1 MGVKSHLIGC
11 EDGPF
16 RHVRAC
22 WGWGN
27 LLYYKGPLCLLLCL
41 LCSQKFWPLFCEE
54 SLLQEVKPGVQCPTE
69 DQEWHRREQRDIG
82 GEGQCQ
88 ERHGSTGRYGSCSS
102 HLLFTLNSMCFVFFF
117 VLVLTLLL
125 LYLDG
130 MTSLLSLHWVGSFLC
145 RAPRRVWACSK
156 CVSSQCL
163 LGCTLRVT
171 WLQAKSRAAAYVS
184 LIIQLKIM

>member
-1 MGVKSHLIGC
+1 MGVKSRLIGC

-102 HLLFTLNSMCFVFFF
+102 HLLFTLNSMCFFFF
-117 VLVLTLLL
+117 CSCSYTPSVVSGWHDVTAEFALSRQFSLQGSQESVSVFQMCVFTVFAR
-125 LYLDG
+125 LYVEGD
-130 MTSLLSLHWVGSFLC
+130 V
-145 RAPRRVWACSK
+145 
-156 CVSSQCL
+156 
-163 LGCTLRVT
+163 
-171 WLQAKSRAAAYVS
+171 AAG
-184 LIIQLKIM
+184 QK